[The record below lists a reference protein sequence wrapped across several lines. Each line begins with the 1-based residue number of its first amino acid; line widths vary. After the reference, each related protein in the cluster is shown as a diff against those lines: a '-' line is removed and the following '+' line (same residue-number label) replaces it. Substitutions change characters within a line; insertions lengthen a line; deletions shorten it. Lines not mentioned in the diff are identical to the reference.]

1 MVFEKMLKWDKDAPT
16 GNIFLSKK
24 DDGHTPSSYYSPTT
38 EMALK
43 ELMEKCQKSSKK
55 KGSERKKGEE

>member
-1 MVFEKMLKWDKDAPT
+1 MKWDKDAPT